1 MTSYFAPE
9 KTSPD
14 GWSDPG
20 PASRRRGVPAL
31 CLDRLRI
38 ECQRAL
44 EHFDRRAGASRVR
57 VAPSAVPPVALPPR
71 PDRADRAGNLFRTT
85 IAGDAS
91 NDSMASR
98 ITDSGSGSAP
108 VFTEKPS
115 KARSYGQSIATFTPA
130 PGKASDVAPIAGAL
144 PRADQHLVSHGS
156 HLAPGQRRR
165 AFVSMLVLVPLGGA
179 ATDIYIP
186 SLPAMAEHFDAA
198 RFSIQSTLLVFMA
211 CYGIGQIIAGP
222 LTDTFGRR
230 LPALLSTMVFVFAS
244 IGIALGPPLWAL
256 IALRGV
262 QGVFVACS
270 AVGARAIVADC
281 YDGAERSKASNWMTV
296 AWATGPILSP
306 ALGGYLQ
313 LWFGWTAS
321 FWFLTGWGAVVVLV
335 ALLVL
340 PETRDGRIAG
350 RFCTAFRL
358 YGQMATD
365 RVYLPTALGMAC
377 VISVMYG
384 FEAMAPFYVQTDLGH
399 GPVFYGHLQLVLGSL
414 WLAGNIFNRFVSV
427 HQRVIRIITAAAGMS
442 LLVSLLMLVL
452 DLHGVF
458 NVVALAVAAGAV
470 YFLMAMIWP
479 NGYPKCLGRFPD
491 AGGSANALVSGL
503 FIVVSASF
511 MATASMFAAT
521 TAWPMW
527 LLYVCVT
534 AATLVC
540 FRGFLAREFDYKI
553 G

>member
-1 MTSYFAPE
+1 MKNIGSPTALRDDAAPI
-9 KTSPD
+9 T
-14 GWSDPG
+14 G
-20 PASRRRGVPAL
+20 AL
-31 CLDRLRI
+31 R
-38 ECQRAL
+38 
-44 EHFDRRAGASRVR
+44 
-57 VAPSAVPPVALPPR
+57 
-71 PDRADRAGNLFRTT
+71 RADRHL
-85 IAGDAS
+85 
-91 NDSMASR
+91 M
-98 ITDSGSGSAP
+98 P
-108 VFTEKPS
+108 H
-115 KARSYGQSIATFTPA
+115 
-130 PGKASDVAPIAGAL
+130 GA
-144 PRADQHLVSHGS
+144 HLT
-156 HLAPGQRRR
+156 LGQRQR

-186 SLPAMAEHFDAA
+186 SLPAMAEHFDAV

-230 LPALLSTMVFVFAS
+230 LPTVSSTIAFVFAS
-244 IGIALGPPLWAL
+244 VGIGLAPPLWAV
-256 IALRGV
+256 IALRGM

-281 YDGAERSKASNWMTV
+281 YDGAERSKASSWMTV

-313 LWFGWTAS
+313 SWFGWTAS
-321 FWFLTGWGAVVVLV
+321 FWFLAGWGTLVVLV

-340 PETRDGRIAG
+340 PETRDGRLGG
-350 RFCTAFRL
+350 RFDTAFRL

-377 VISVMYG
+377 LISVMYG
-384 FEAMAPFYVQTDLGH
+384 FEVMAPFYVQTDLKH

-414 WLAGNIFNRFVSV
+414 WLAGNILNRFVSAY
-427 HQRVIRIITAAAGMS
+427 QKVIRIITAAAGIS

-452 DLHGVF
+452 DLQGVF
-458 NVVALAVAAGAV
+458 SVVALAVPAGAV
-470 YFLMAMIWP
+470 YMLMAMIWP
-479 NGYPKCLGRFPD
+479 NGYSKCLGRFPD

-503 FIVVSASF
+503 FIVVSAVF
-511 MATASMFAAT
+511 TATASLFAAP

-540 FRGFLAREFDYKI
+540 FRGLLAQEFDYRVR
-553 G
+553 